1 MKLSCFHVPDEFAKY
16 CEEVA
21 STSTWGGQ
29 LEVSVVIFFSFGI
42 LHLDFIY
49 CILVLIS
56 VVISLI
62 SLQVQ
67 ALSQA
72 LKMSI
77 DIYQADSPVLTVG
90 EEHNSAS
97 IILS

>member
-29 LEVSVVIFFSFGI
+29 LEVSVIIFFGI
-42 LHLDFIY
+42 LHLDFFLLY
-49 CILVLIS
+49 TSANLSGYIL
-56 VVISLI
+56 

-90 EEHNSAS
+90 EEHNSTS